1 MCVGCVSKLRST
13 SRHQSHPS
21 GPGAQLVLRAPWV
34 RYAACLV
41 FSPATKSACSF
52 ALRKCQAS
60 EEVHTQAHGHLS
72 MIKKARSW
80 DLGFSSTTPLTPS
93 SPSPPP
99 PCPTVANSHA
109 GHFSKDAP
117 HSPSA
122 PGGCRLHLLPFRVM
136 VPCTFIPSS
145 NL

>member
-1 MCVGCVSKLRST
+1 MCVGCVSKLRSQ

-52 ALRKCQAS
+52 ALRKYQAS
-60 EEVHTQAHGHLS
+60 KEVLTQARGHLS
-72 MIKKARSW
+72 VIKKARSW
-80 DLGFSSTTPLTPS
+80 DLGFSSTTPSNPFLS
-93 SPSPPP
+93 IPPP
-99 PCPTVANSHA
+99 RPTVANSHA

-122 PGGCRLHLLPFRVM
+122 TGGCRLHLLPFRVM
-136 VPCTFIPSS
+136 VPCTFIV
-145 NL
+145 LI